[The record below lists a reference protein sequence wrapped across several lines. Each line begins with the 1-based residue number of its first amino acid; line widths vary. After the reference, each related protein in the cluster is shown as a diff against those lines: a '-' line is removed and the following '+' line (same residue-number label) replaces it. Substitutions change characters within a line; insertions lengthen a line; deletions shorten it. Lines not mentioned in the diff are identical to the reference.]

1 MQSRENGSVGGGRI
15 RLGGSA
21 SVLLVPAAED
31 HRFLQE
37 LHGVAF
43 AQLDAHAALSV
54 LLLASVEDFHFR
66 LHRRQSAGGAIEVS
80 PVREDW
86 VSRWKKLQAP

>member
-1 MQSRENGSVGGGRI
+1 MQSRENGSVGGRRI

-43 AQLDAHAALSV
+43 AHLDAHAALSV
-54 LLLASVEDFHFR
+54 PCLRPSRTFISAFTAVER
-66 LHRRQSAGGAIEVS
+66 WRRDRS
-80 PVREDW
+80 
-86 VSRWKKLQAP
+86 